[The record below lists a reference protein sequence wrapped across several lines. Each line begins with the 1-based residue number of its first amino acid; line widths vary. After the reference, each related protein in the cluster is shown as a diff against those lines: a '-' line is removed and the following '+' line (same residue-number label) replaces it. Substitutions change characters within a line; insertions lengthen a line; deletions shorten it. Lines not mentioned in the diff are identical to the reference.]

1 MRIRETSAKHEE
13 DGMVTVDD
21 LMAFLGDF
29 MGEVGDKDPYMP
41 NGLQVRGREEVKVLS
56 TGVSA
61 SLSLFEEA
69 VTRKADALLVHHGMN
84 MPGGMLLDTIFT
96 QRLRF
101 LFEHEL
107 SLIAYHYLL
116 DSHPEVG
123 HNVLILR
130 GLGAQ
135 PTQPY
140 GEGGCGWYGEF
151 AKPVALDHLE
161 AQCQRMFGQLRASY
175 LFGPSQVRRVVA
187 LSGKGAPSPGDME
200 VLIREGVDLY
210 ITGEPHEWNREL
222 FRETGISFF
231 AGGHYNTEKLGV
243 LALGEVIRDRFDL
256 EVEFIDLPNE
266 V

>member
-1 MRIRETSAKHEE
+1 
-13 DGMVTVDD
+13 MVTVDD
-21 LMAFLGDF
+21 LMAFLGDL
-29 MGEVGDKDPYMP
+29 MGDVGDKDPYMP

-69 VTRKADALLVHHGMN
+69 VARNADALLVHHGMN
-84 MPGGMLLDTIFT
+84 MPPGMLLDTIFT
-96 QRLRF
+96 QRVRF

-123 HNVLILR
+123 HNVLIIR

-135 PTQPY
+135 PTEPY
-140 GEGGCGWYGEF
+140 GEGGWGWYGEF
-151 AKPVALDHLE
+151 DTPVALDHL
-161 AQCQRMFGQLRASY
+161 AQECARMFGQLRASY
-175 LFGPSQVRRVVA
+175 LFGPAEVRRVVA
-187 LSGKGAPSPGDME
+187 VSGKGAPNPGDME
-200 VLIREGVDLY
+200 GLIGEGVDLY

-222 FRETGISFF
+222 FREAGISFI

-243 LALGEVIRDRFDL
+243 LALGEVIGDRLDV
-256 EVEFIDLPNE
+256 EVEFLDLPNE